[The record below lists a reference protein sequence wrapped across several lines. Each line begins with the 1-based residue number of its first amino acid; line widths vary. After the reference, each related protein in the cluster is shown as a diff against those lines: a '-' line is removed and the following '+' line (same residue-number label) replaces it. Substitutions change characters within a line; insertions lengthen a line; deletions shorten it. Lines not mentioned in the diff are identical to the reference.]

1 MKPGVRVTSGP
12 TGLPELLAPAGT
24 LRNLRYALAYGA
36 DAVYAGIPRY
46 SLRVRNNE
54 FGTLEALGEG
64 IAAVR
69 TAGKCFYLAA
79 NLMPHGA
86 KLATFIADLEPVI
99 ALAPDALIM
108 SDPGLILLV
117 RERWP
122 EIAIHLSVQA
132 NTTNA
137 AAVRFWQQQG
147 IRRVILSREL
157 SLDEIAEIRQAC
169 PDMELEVF
177 VHGALCIAY
186 SGRCLLSGY
195 LNHRDANQ
203 GSCTNAC
210 RWSYRVGQAV
220 APSSTAPS
228 GSRGGNA
235 DASQDAEVRMDETT
249 RAVPGGLSA
258 NDPLATASRGE
269 GRLPGLGALGP
280 TPTAGRHPEAD
291 QAWLLEEAERP
302 GEYMALFEDEHG
314 SYVMNSRDLR
324 AVEHVDRLSAIGV
337 DSLKI
342 EGRTKSHY
350 YTARTTSVY
359 RRAIDDAA
367 AGRGFDRGLL
377 DELEGLANRGYTE
390 GFLRRHAP
398 SELQNYAAGS
408 SVSERRQF
416 VGELARVDAASGL
429 AEIRVRNR
437 FVLGDELE
445 WITPRGLQRF
455 RLEQLSAT
463 DGRPLEA
470 APGDGWTVRIPM
482 PEQPLAP
489 ESLLAKVI

>member
-1 MKPGVRVTSGP
+1 MSAHDRSGGSTLASTP
-12 TGLPELLAPAGT
+12 IRAPELLAPAGT

-54 FGTLEALGEG
+54 FGSLAALSEG

-69 TAGKCFYLAA
+69 AAGKRFYLAA

-86 KLATFIADLEPVI
+86 KLGTFLADLEPVI
-99 ALAPDALIM
+99 ALGPDALIM

-122 EIAIHLSVQA
+122 EVAIHLSVQA

-147 IRRVILSREL
+147 LRRVILSREL
-157 SLDEIAEIRQAC
+157 SLDEIAAIREAC
-169 PDMELEVF
+169 PEMELEVF

-210 RWSYRVGQAV
+210 RWSYRMGQPV
-220 APSSTAPS
+220 ASP
-228 GSRGGNA
+228 
-235 DASQDAEVRMDETT
+235 E
-249 RAVPGGLSA
+249 
-258 NDPLATASRGE
+258 
-269 GRLPGLGALGP
+269 
-280 TPTAGRHPEAD
+280 RHPEAD
-291 QAWLLEEAERP
+291 QVWLLEEAERP
-302 GEYMALFEDEHG
+302 GEYMAMFEDEHG

-324 AVEHVDRLSAIGV
+324 AVEHVARLSAIGV
-337 DSLKI
+337 DALKI

-350 YTARTTSVY
+350 YTARATSVY

-367 AGRGFDRGLL
+367 AGRGFDRDLL
-377 DELEGLANRGYTE
+377 DELDGLANRGYTE

-408 SVSERRQF
+408 SVSAHRQF
-416 VGELARVDAASGL
+416 VGEFVRIDTASGL
-429 AEIRVRNR
+429 AEVRVRNR
-437 FVLGDELE
+437 FAPGDELE
-445 WITPRGLQRF
+445 WITPAGLWRF

-463 DGRPLEA
+463 DGRPLEV
-470 APGDGWTVRIPM
+470 APGDGWTVRIPL
-482 PEQPLAP
+482 PEQPLAA
-489 ESLLAKVI
+489 EALLAKVL

>member
-1 MKPGVRVTSGP
+1 MTSGP
-12 TGLPELLAPAGT
+12 AIVPELLAPAGT

-54 FGTLEALGEG
+54 FGTLDALAEG

-69 TAGKCFYLAA
+69 TAGKRFYLAA

-122 EIAIHLSVQA
+122 EVAIHLSVQA

-137 AAVRFWQQQG
+137 AAVRFWQRQG
-147 IRRVILSREL
+147 IRRVIVSREL

-220 APSSTAPS
+220 ASSSATPS
-228 GSRGGNA
+228 GAHEREKEDDNEHANA
-235 DASQDAEVRMDETT
+235 KMDGTM
-249 RAVPGGLSA
+249 RAAPGAMS
-258 NDPLATASRGE
+258 PTERLATASRAE
-269 GRLPGLGALGP
+269 ELLPGLAALGP
-280 TPTAGRHPEAD
+280 TPTPERHPEAD

-324 AVEHVDRLSAIGV
+324 AVEHVARLSAIGV

-367 AGRGFDRGLL
+367 AGRGFDRALL

-398 SELQNYAAGS
+398 SELQNYEAGS
-408 SVSERRQF
+408 SVSQLRQF
-416 VGELARVDAASGL
+416 VGELVRVDAASGL

-445 WITPRGLQRF
+445 WITPTGLQRF

-470 APGDGWTVRIPM
+470 APGDGWTVRIRM
-482 PEQPLAP
+482 PKQPLAP

>member
-1 MKPGVRVTSGP
+1 M
-12 TGLPELLAPAGT
+12 
-24 LRNLRYALAYGA
+24 AYGA

-54 FGTLEALGEG
+54 FGTLDALGEG

-69 TAGKCFYLAA
+69 AAGKRFYLAA

-86 KLATFIADLEPVI
+86 KLATFLADLEPVI

-122 EIAIHLSVQA
+122 EVAIHLSVQA
-132 NTTNA
+132 NTTNS

-220 APSSTAPS
+220 DRT
-228 GSRGGNA
+228 
-235 DASQDAEVRMDETT
+235 
-249 RAVPGGLSA
+249 A
-258 NDPLATASRGE
+258 NDREPDLAPE
-269 GRLPGLGALGP
+269 
-280 TPTAGRHPEAD
+280 RHPEAD
-291 QAWLLEEAERP
+291 QVWLLEEAERP

-324 AVEHVDRLSAIGV
+324 AVEHVARLSAIGV

-367 AGRGFDRGLL
+367 AGRGFDRALL

-398 SELQNYAAGS
+398 SELQNYEAGS
-408 SVSERRQF
+408 SVSQRRQF
-416 VGELARVDAASGL
+416 VGELVRVDAASGL

-437 FVLGDELE
+437 FALGDELE
-445 WITPRGLQRF
+445 WITPAGLHRF

-470 APGDGWTVRIPM
+470 APGDGWTVRIRM
-482 PEQPLAP
+482 PAQPLAP
-489 ESLLAKVI
+489 EALLAKVL